1 MLEGATMGSLEEF
14 KQLTDTEQYFEFFE
28 IPFDQRLIHAKRFH
42 IMRKFGEMIA
52 NIPDEVN
59 MSEEKTLDFYRF
71 ALMTVYKNFESGY
84 NPSAAEVWKMFEK
97 QGGCLSCQTSSDCS
111 TQVPSAGCQD
121 EASNTDGS
129 DFDAGTGFNP
139 NA

>member
-1 MLEGATMGSLEEF
+1 MVEEITMGTLEEF

-52 NIPDEVN
+52 NIPDEAS
-59 MSEEKTLDFYRF
+59 MSEEKILEFYSF
-71 ALMTVYKNFESGY
+71 ALMTVYKNFENGY

-97 QGGCLSCQTSSDCS
+97 QGGCLSCQTSSSCDM
-111 TQVPSAGCQD
+111 QVPSAGCQD
-121 EASNTDGS
+121 ESAEANSG
-129 DFDAGTGFNP
+129 FDAGAGFNP